1 MDSCHVYS
9 DPLIS
14 NRAGFILRKKYE
26 YAETIDLE
34 FMWLHALG
42 LNSNNHA
49 DESIGVDDEFKR
61 NKGIWAPDSGT
72 CADSERNKI
81 CTLSSGAKY
90 YSWANRNKERANC
103 ALFCLYSVFQKSS

>member
-1 MDSCHVYS
+1 MYPKIFWLDNCNISS

-14 NRAGFILRKKYE
+14 NRAGFILRKKYK
-26 YAETIDLE
+26 YAEKVDLE

-42 LNSNNHA
+42 MNSNNNVDLVGAA
-49 DESIGVDDEFKR
+49 DELKR
-61 NKGIWAPDSGT
+61 NQGIWAPDSGP

-90 YSWANRNKERANC
+90 YSWANRNKEKGK
-103 ALFCLYSVFQKSS
+103 LLIFC